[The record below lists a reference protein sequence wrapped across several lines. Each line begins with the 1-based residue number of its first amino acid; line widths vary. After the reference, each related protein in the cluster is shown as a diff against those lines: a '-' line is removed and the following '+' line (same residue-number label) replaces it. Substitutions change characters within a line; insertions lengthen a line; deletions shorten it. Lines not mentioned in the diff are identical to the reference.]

1 MQIRES
7 SSHYKPCSI
16 DYTNNIFTSRQFSL
30 TSDFEEVSLRDI
42 VCWRIEND
50 YTSLGSISFE
60 FDVELVSCLPHEET
74 SRFLSECT
82 KEDMNYEESV

>member
-1 MQIRES
+1 M
-7 SSHYKPCSI
+7 
-16 DYTNNIFTSRQFSL
+16 

-82 KEDMNYEESV
+82 KEDMNYEESVLILVDLSYLAYWYPAYCYI

>member
-1 MQIRES
+1 M
-7 SSHYKPCSI
+7 
-16 DYTNNIFTSRQFSL
+16 